1 MNGSKKPQ
9 IDTLI
14 QNIDALIEHCWFY
27 GLKSVLMSGL
37 LYTTRVKLMTLEEAY
52 KRSEVLFCN
61 NNIILID
68 NRNIGI
74 AICKRQSTT
83 FIIWKKKS

>member
-1 MNGSKKPQ
+1 
-9 IDTLI
+9 
-14 QNIDALIEHCWFY
+14 
-27 GLKSVLMSGL
+27 
-37 LYTTRVKLMTLEEAY
+37 MTLEEAY

-74 AICKRQSTT
+74 VICKRQSTT